1 MIAICWALRIDTT
14 PALRKKESAMVKLEA
29 TVAARE
35 KEATVAAQKKEAD
48 LQKRILA
55 EFNKMA
61 AVGRIYR
68 IVEKSDSFGAKI
80 LDPAMHS
87 DALMICG
94 LVMPCLLQ
102 VSQTRHCCFHRF
114 RECHVVFGLKP
125 FWTFE
130 IITMDHAQTVHR

>member
-55 EFNKMA
+55 EFTKWQ
-61 AVGRIYR
+61 RL
-68 IVEKSDSFGAKI
+68 EEFTES
-80 LDPAMHS
+80 
-87 DALMICG
+87 
-94 LVMPCLLQ
+94 
-102 VSQTRHCCFHRF
+102 
-114 RECHVVFGLKP
+114 
-125 FWTFE
+125 
-130 IITMDHAQTVHR
+130 

>member
-1 MIAICWALRIDTT
+1 MLGTSHRDDSCLEEERICNGEVRSH
-14 PALRKKESAMVKLEA
+14 RRGS
-29 TVAARE
+29 RE
-35 KEATVAAQKKEAD
+35 GSKCSSE
-48 LQKRILA
+48 KRSRLA
-55 EFNKMA
+55 ETNLGRIYKMA
-61 AVGRIYR
+61 AVGRFYR
-68 IVEKSDSFGAKI
+68 IVEKSDSVGAKI
-80 LDPAMHS
+80 LDPATHS

-130 IITMDHAQTVHR
+130 TITMDHAQTVHR